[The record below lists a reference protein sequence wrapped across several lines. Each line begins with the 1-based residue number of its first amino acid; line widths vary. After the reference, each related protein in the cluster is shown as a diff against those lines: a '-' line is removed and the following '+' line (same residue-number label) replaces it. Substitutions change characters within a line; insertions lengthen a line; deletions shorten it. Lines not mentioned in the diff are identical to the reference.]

1 MNTTQ
6 VSVDVAKSVFQ
17 IAVSHAPGRVH
28 EQHRLSRGGFRRFFA
43 GHEPVE
49 VLMEACGSAHYWGR
63 ELEALGH
70 RVSLLPPTD
79 VSEVDFTFDPGAPEN
94 GFTMRIDSS
103 PDAYA
108 DEGGYFATLSDLV
121 QSFKVVYFD
130 GEEWVEEWFSTE
142 LPYAIEFTLTLVDAD
157 EEIRPGGSARL
168 HEIKRL
174 IAMPQVGDVPASEGP
189 AP

>member
-28 EQHRLSRGGFRRFFA
+28 KQHRLSRGGFRRFFA

-70 RVSLLPPTD
+70 RVCPSCRRRT
-79 VSEVDFTFDPGAPEN
+79 
-94 GFTMRIDSS
+94 
-103 PDAYA
+103 
-108 DEGGYFATLSDLV
+108 
-121 QSFKVVYFD
+121 
-130 GEEWVEEWFSTE
+130 
-142 LPYAIEFTLTLVDAD
+142 
-157 EEIRPGGSARL
+157 
-168 HEIKRL
+168 
-174 IAMPQVGDVPASEGP
+174 
-189 AP
+189 